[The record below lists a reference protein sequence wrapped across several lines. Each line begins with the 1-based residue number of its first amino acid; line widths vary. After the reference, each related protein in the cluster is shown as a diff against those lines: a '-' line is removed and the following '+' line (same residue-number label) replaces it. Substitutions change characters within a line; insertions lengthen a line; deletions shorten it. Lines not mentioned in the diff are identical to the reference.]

1 MSSKSPKLQ
10 WSWSAQRPV
19 SEHECGAWWPLDQED
34 RTRRNGIARDFY
46 LLRTLRQRA
55 DAQQCG
61 QVRCFMQMV
70 GGQRRVAVIP
80 VGSTGQRLVT
90 MRMRMSTVIATQG
103 RLARPHKQR
112 RGMPGPGHQDGES
125 KGKNHQIGRAHV

>member
-1 MSSKSPKLQ
+1 MRG
-10 WSWSAQRPV
+10 WYR
-19 SEHECGAWWPLDQED
+19 
-34 RTRRNGIARDFY
+34 
-46 LLRTLRQRA
+46 LRTFWQRA
-55 DAQQCG
+55 DAQPCG
-61 QVRCFMQMV
+61 QVWCFMQMV

-80 VGSTGQRLVT
+80 VRSTGQRLVT

-125 KGKNHQIGRAHV
+125 KGKNHLGADGIAEHVVVLSMPKRVAFLGR

>member
-1 MSSKSPKLQ
+1 MRG
-10 WSWSAQRPV
+10 WYR
-19 SEHECGAWWPLDQED
+19 
-34 RTRRNGIARDFY
+34 
-46 LLRTLRQRA
+46 LRTFWQRA
-55 DAQQCG
+55 DAQQRG

-80 VGSTGQRLVT
+80 VRRTGQRLVT

-125 KGKNHQIGRAHV
+125 KGKNHLGADGIAEHVVVLSMPKRVAFLEGWSV